1 MPGKKD
7 KIMFSVLQKEIN
19 CMLFLRFL
27 LRCEENHIVDNYI
40 SNNSSFGS
48 HMFRLISKYFAFY
61 VLYFS
66 TE

>member
-1 MPGKKD
+1 MPKKGQND
-7 KIMFSVLQKEIN
+7 VFSFAKRNKLHAI
-19 CMLFLRFL
+19 LRFL

>member
-1 MPGKKD
+1 
-7 KIMFSVLQKEIN
+7 MFLVLQKERN
-19 CMLFLRFL
+19 YMLFLRFL

-40 SNNSSFGS
+40 SNNSSFGG